1 MTLREKNRKKLE
13 SSGVSMKSFSLFAL
27 TLSFTLLSNSLMAD
41 CFEDFRA
48 LQDKKKVNLIK
59 QREVTISS
67 VKEIAKLRQAEQKA
81 VKNYINY
88 LSFKFDGDNS
98 LHIVNQQYQNKSDKT
113 SLGYKISVDDQG
125 DESTVHYY
133 IKIDV
138 GLEDVAY
145 PILYRSWSNQSPEK
159 DFLCETF

>member
-1 MTLREKNRKKLE
+1 MKLTLKMTSFVL
-13 SSGVSMKSFSLFAL
+13 FSLTVL
-27 TLSFTLLSNSLMAD
+27 SQTLQAG
-41 CFEDFRA
+41 CFEDFRL
-48 LQDKKKVNLIK
+48 LQDKKKVNLVK
-59 QREVTISS
+59 MREATVHST
-67 VKEIAKLRQAEQKA
+67 KEIAKLREAEQKA

-88 LSFKFDGDNS
+88 LEFKFDGENS
-98 LHIVNQQYQNKSDKT
+98 LHLINQQYQNKADKT
-113 SLGYKISVDDQG
+113 SLGYKISVDGQG

-159 DFLCETF
+159 DFLCETY